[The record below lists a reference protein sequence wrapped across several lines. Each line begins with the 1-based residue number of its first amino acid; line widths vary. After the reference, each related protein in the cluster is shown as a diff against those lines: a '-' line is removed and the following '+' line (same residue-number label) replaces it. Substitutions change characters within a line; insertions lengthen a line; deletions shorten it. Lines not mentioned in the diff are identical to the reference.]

1 MLDFATPLGRA
12 GQAIGSGAGAV
23 LGTVSDVL
31 SAPRRGLM
39 NLLGLPESGADLL
52 HQATGM
58 DQDSFLTHA
67 LGTGFEM
74 LTDPLTYLGGAIGR
88 LGAKVFAPGLER
100 AALARGPN
108 YAGGAEKLMQQFP
121 KDKVSADV
129 LLEALQGSPHLPG
142 VLKEI
147 PPGSTYLNNGAEA
160 LVYKTPAGDVLRI
173 EPQAYNTAASPE
185 SANILQ
191 PTRAGIV
198 GDARVERQPLV
209 DTAAPYEMGP
219 AKAYRNM
226 TSPLKEALEQEGLDF
241 ADSHLGNVALLH
253 GRPVVIDPG
262 AVMGSPADL
271 NPLGQLQQRPGR
283 IQNWLLDALGA
294 DEQVQQHL
302 AEQAAMAPKQLPT
315 TPVVPGYR
323 GPNMPLDSG
332 RPQRFAET
340 PPLAQSEMSGLGR
353 QLDDVQN
360 RLRGA
365 YANPVGPSQA
375 FDEWGPLIKQRQA
388 LVDQLK
394 NMAGGTDQL
403 QQFLDARNL
412 HF

>member
-1 MLDFATPLGRA
+1 MIDLATPLGRA
-12 GQAIGSGAGAV
+12 GQAIGSGAGAI
-23 LGTVSDVL
+23 LGTVGDVL

-39 NLLGLPESGADLL
+39 NLLGLPESGSEMLAN
-52 HQATGM
+52 AGM
-58 DQDSFLTHA
+58 DKDSFWTHA
-67 LGTGFEM
+67 LGTGLEM
-74 LTDPLTYLGGAIGR
+74 LTDPLTYLGGSIGR
-88 LGAKVFAPGLER
+88 LGAKAFAPGLER
-100 AALARGPN
+100 AALTRGPN
-108 YAGGAEKLMQQFP
+108 YAGGAEKLMQEFP

-173 EPQAYNTAASPE
+173 EPQAYNRAASPE

-209 DTAAPYEMGP
+209 DTAAAYEMGP
-219 AKAYRNM
+219 AKAYTNI
-226 TSPLKEALEQEGLDF
+226 TGPLKEALEREGLDF
-241 ADSHLGNVALLH
+241 ADSHMGNVALLH

-283 IQNWLLDALGA
+283 IKNWLLDALGA
-294 DEQVQQHL
+294 DEHVRQHL
-302 AEQAAMAPKQLPT
+302 AEQAAARPTQLPT

-323 GPNMPLDSG
+323 GPGLPLERG
-332 RPQRFAET
+332 RPPLFTET
-340 PPLAQSEMSGLGR
+340 PRIPEGDMSGLGR

-360 RLRGA
+360 QLRGA
-365 YANPVGPSQA
+365 YANPTGPSQA
-375 FDEWGPLIKQRQA
+375 FDEWGPLLKQRQV
-388 LVDQLK
+388 LLDQLK
-394 NMAGGTDQL
+394 NTAGGTDQL
-403 QQFLDARNL
+403 QRFLDARNL